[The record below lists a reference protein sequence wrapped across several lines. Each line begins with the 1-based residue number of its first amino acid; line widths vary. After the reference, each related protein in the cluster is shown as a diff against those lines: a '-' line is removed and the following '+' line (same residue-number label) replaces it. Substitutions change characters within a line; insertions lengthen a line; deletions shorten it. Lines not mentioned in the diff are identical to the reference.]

1 VKYFASAIDSY
12 VIHIEFPM
20 SIIGYRIMATKV
32 FKKRIGE
39 LLVESG
45 AITPEQLKTAL
56 DKQKTSGQRIG
67 QVLIS
72 LGMISEEKLMQ
83 ITAQKLDIPQV
94 NLEDMVIDKDV
105 VSIIPA
111 DMAKKHLLIP
121 LFKIGN
127 VLTVAIYDPLDF
139 IALDEISFHTKLI
152 IKRVVASKSDIETAI
167 ERHYSI
173 GDALNKVVEGMKA
186 EELAVDVDEID
197 VDVEKD
203 ITGDMPVVKLVNLI
217 IYRGIKS
224 KASDLHLD
232 PDEKGLRVRFRIDG
246 IMHDVAQLP
255 KSVISG
261 TISRVKVMADMDV
274 SEKRLPQDGRFQAKF
289 RESLVDFRVSSIP
302 TAFGEKVAIRVLD
315 KSSLILDIKKMGFSE
330 KNLGTWLE
338 LIRRPEGLIL
348 ITGPTGSGKTSTLYA
363 TLALI
368 STPEKSV
375 VTVEDPIEY
384 NLPLVTQVQIN
395 EKSGLT
401 FALALR
407 ALVRQNP
414 DIVMVGEI
422 RDRATAEISVRASMT
437 GHLVFSTLHTS
448 DAPVAISRL
457 IDMGIESYLVS
468 TSISA
473 VLAQRLVRVLCGNCK
488 TEEKNIDAPTAELVE
503 RYNLSGTIYKP
514 VGCTKCNLTGF
525 SGRTA
530 INELLVMSPELQ
542 GLANKKAPHVELRRQ
557 ALREGLISLRAD
569 GLSKVMAG
577 ITTVDEVVR
586 VSHDDDVSL
595 KIAGTEDKSILEQI
609 GG

>member
-1 VKYFASAIDSY
+1 
-12 VIHIEFPM
+12 
-20 SIIGYRIMATKV
+20 MATKV

-45 AITPEQLKTAL
+45 IISPEQLKIAL
-56 DKQKTSGQRIG
+56 DKQKTTGQRIG

-72 LGMISEEKLMQ
+72 LGMISEEKLIQ
-83 ITAQKLDIPQV
+83 ITAQKLDIPHV
-94 NLEDMVIDKDV
+94 SLEDMVIDREIAA
-105 VSIIPA
+105 IIPA
-111 DMAKKHLLIP
+111 EMAKKHLLIP
-121 LFKIGN
+121 IFKLGN

-139 IALDEISFHTKLI
+139 IALDEVSYYTKMV
-152 IKRVVASKSDIETAI
+152 IKRVVASKSDIEAAI

-173 GDALNKVVEGMKA
+173 GEAVNRMVEGMKA
-186 EELAVDVDEID
+186 EEMAVNVEEID
-197 VDVEKD
+197 VDLQRE
-203 ITGDMPVVKLVNLI
+203 ITGDMPVVKLINMI

-232 PDEKGLRVRFRIDG
+232 PDESGLRIRFRIDG
-246 IMHDVAQLP
+246 IMHDVALLP
-255 KSVISG
+255 KSLISG
-261 TISRVKVMADMDV
+261 AVSRIKVMANMDV
-274 SEKRLPQDGRFQAKF
+274 SEKRLPQDGRFQAKYKDAF
-289 RESLVDFRVSSIP
+289 VDFRVSSIP
-302 TAFGEKVAIRVLD
+302 TAFGEKIAIRILD
-315 KSSLILDIKKMGFSE
+315 KSGLILDINKMGFSE
-330 KNLGTWLE
+330 TNLKKWLD

-363 TLALI
+363 TLTRI

-407 ALVRQNP
+407 SIVRQNP
-414 DIVMVGEI
+414 DIIMVGEI
-422 RDRATAEISVRASMT
+422 RDTATAEISVRASMT

-448 DAPVAISRL
+448 DAPVAINR
-457 IDMGIESYLVS
+457 IMDMGIEPYLVS

-473 VLAQRLVRVLCGNCK
+473 VLAQRLVRVLCDNCK
-488 TEEKNIDAPTAELVE
+488 VEAKDLDGPTQELVE
-503 RYNLSGTIYKP
+503 RYNMKGTIYKP
-514 VGCTKCNLTGF
+514 VGCTKCSMTGF

-542 GLANKKAPHVELRRQ
+542 ELANRKASHVELRRQ
-557 ALREGLISLRAD
+557 ALQDGLNSLRAD
-569 GLSKVMAG
+569 GLAKVAAG
-577 ITTVDEVVR
+577 VTTVDEVAR
-586 VSHDDDVSL
+586 VSHDDDVSINNSNL
-595 KIAGTEDKSILEQI
+595 SKSTVLEQI

>member
-1 VKYFASAIDSY
+1 MTS
-12 VIHIEFPM
+12 
-20 SIIGYRIMATKV
+20 RV

-39 LLVESG
+39 LLVESK
-45 AITPEQLKTAL
+45 AISPQQLKIAL
-56 DKQKTSGQRIG
+56 DRQKTTGQRIG

-94 NLEDMVIDKDV
+94 NLEDMVIDREV
-105 VSIIPA
+105 ASIIPV

-127 VLTVAIYDPLDF
+127 VLTVAMYDPLDF
-139 IALDEISFHTKLI
+139 IALDEISYYTKMV
-152 IKRVVASKSDIETAI
+152 IKRVVASKSNIETAI

-173 GDALNKVVEGMKA
+173 GEAVNKVVEGMKA
-186 EELAVDVDEID
+186 EELTVNVDEIE
-197 VDVEKD
+197 VDIEKD
-203 ITGDMPVVKLVNLI
+203 ITGDMPVVKLINLI
-217 IYRGIKS
+217 IFRGIKS

-232 PDEKGLRVRFRIDG
+232 PDEIGLRIRFRIDG
-246 IMHDVAQLP
+246 IMHDVAHLP
-255 KSVISG
+255 KSLISG
-261 TISRVKVMADMDV
+261 AVSRVKVMANMDV

-289 RESLVDFRVSSIP
+289 KEVLVDFRVSSIP
-302 TAFGEKVAIRVLD
+302 TPFGEKIAIRILD
-315 KSSLILDIKKMGFSE
+315 KSGLILDLNKMGFSE
-330 KNLGTWLE
+330 TNLKKWLD
-338 LIRRPEGLIL
+338 LIKRPEGLIL

-363 TLALI
+363 TLARI
-368 STPEKSV
+368 STPQKSV

-407 ALVRQNP
+407 SIVRQNP

-422 RDRATAEISVRASMT
+422 RDIATAEISVRASMT

-448 DAPVAISRL
+448 DAPVAINRL
-457 IDMGIESYLVS
+457 MDMGIEPYLVS

-473 VLAQRLVRVLCGNCK
+473 VLAQRLIRVLCEKCK
-488 TEEKNIDAPTAELVE
+488 TEEKNLDAPTQELVE
-503 RYNLSGTIYKP
+503 RHKLTGTIYKP
-514 VGCTKCNLTGF
+514 IGCTKCSMTGF
-525 SGRTA
+525 YGRTA
-530 INELLVMSPELQ
+530 INELLVMSPDLQ
-542 GLANKKAPHVELRRQ
+542 ELANRKAPHVELRRQ
-557 ALREGLISLRAD
+557 ALRDGLISLRAD
-569 GLSKVMAG
+569 GLAKVSAG

-586 VSHDDDVSL
+586 ISHDDDIS
-595 KIAGTEDKSILEQI
+595 INSPNQSETTILEQI